1 MSFDRYKAS
10 LQIND
15 EERQIQLLNMQLV
28 CNSVAHA
35 QVSAARA
42 SVIVAQTT
50 ELVKQELISIVE
62 HDCQIEAYTNMIRE
76 SINRQQELHAKI
88 DKLQQ
93 VSTNTQNSLNQ
104 IRETNNRTIDNKLNK
119 LPIID
124 ND

>member
-1 MSFDRYKAS
+1 M
-10 LQIND
+10 
-15 EERQIQLLNMQLV
+15 
-28 CNSVAHA
+28 
-35 QVSAARA
+35 
-42 SVIVAQTT
+42 IVK
-50 ELVKQELISIVE
+50 L
-62 HDCQIEAYTNMIRE
+62 NMIRE